1 MSAGANPQP
10 SVLFLQ
16 KLSKENAEKLNKKGY
31 SIFMAIVEKIGY
43 DLTTKTAPPI
53 YKRDEKG
60 EYLVDKSGER
70 ILDTDIPEIIEKFE
84 EFKQKH
90 DLGF

>member
-10 SVLFLQ
+10 SALFLQ
-16 KLSKENAEKLNKKGY
+16 KLSREDAEELNKKDY
-31 SIFMAIVEKIGY
+31 PIFMAIVEKIGY

-60 EYLVDKSGER
+60 EYLTDRAGNR
-70 ILDTDIPEIIEKFE
+70 ILDTDIPEIIEVFE
-84 EFKQKH
+84 VFKRKYN
-90 DLGF
+90 LGF

>member
-1 MSAGANPQP
+1 
-10 SVLFLQ
+10 
-16 KLSKENAEKLNKKGY
+16 
-31 SIFMAIVEKIGY
+31 MAIVEKIGY

-60 EYLVDKSGER
+60 EYLTDKAGNR
-70 ILDTDIPEIIEKFE
+70 ILDTDISEIIEAFE

-90 DLGF
+90 DLDF